1 MVHISERH
9 YPENRIE
16 NRYVMAHRYPGQR
29 IAITRPIIFL
39 GLVTY
44 ALIVVYPMFWVLC
57 TSLKS
62 NKDIFLDPFGLP
74 SMGDLQWSNYAQVWT
89 AGSFGNYFFNS
100 VIITSLT
107 VLAVVL
113 LSAMVAHLLSRFV
126 FWGCRALLFYFLAGL
141 MVPIHLSIVPLFFE
155 MRALGLL
162 NSRLG
167 LWLAYVAF
175 SLPFAIFILTG
186 FFRSLPVSLHESAR
200 VDGAGEFR
208 AFWHVMM
215 PLARPGMVTVA
226 IFTFLGTWNEFFMA
240 FMFLSGEGSQRL
252 RTLPLG
258 LANITM
264 VSQYSSD
271 WSLAFAGLVVVVLP
285 TLGMYLLLQKQLS
298 QGVTVGAVKI

>member
-1 MVHISERH
+1 
-9 YPENRIE
+9 
-16 NRYVMAHRYPGQR
+16 MA
-29 IAITRPIIFL
+29 
-39 GLVTY
+39 
-44 ALIVVYPMFWVLC
+44 
-57 TSLKS
+57 
-62 NKDIFLDPFGLP
+62 
-74 SMGDLQWSNYAQVWT
+74 
-89 AGSFGNYFFNS
+89 
-100 VIITSLT
+100 
-107 VLAVVL
+107 
-113 LSAMVAHLLSRFV
+113 AHLLSRFV

>member
-1 MVHISERH
+1 
-9 YPENRIE
+9 
-16 NRYVMAHRYPGQR
+16 MAHRYPGQR
-29 IAITRPIIFL
+29 IAITRLIIFL

-44 ALIVVYPMFWVLC
+44 AIMVVYPMFWVLC

-113 LSAMVAHLLSRFV
+113 LSAMAAHLLSRFV

-258 LANITM
+258 LANITI